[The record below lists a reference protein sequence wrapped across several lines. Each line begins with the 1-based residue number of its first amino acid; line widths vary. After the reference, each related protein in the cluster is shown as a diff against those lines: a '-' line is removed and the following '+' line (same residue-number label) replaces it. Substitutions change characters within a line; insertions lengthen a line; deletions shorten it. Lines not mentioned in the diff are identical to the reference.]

1 MTSVFYSVSIKIK
14 DIKTE
19 VRVCVWKILGILPS
33 SNTFP
38 LSITNTYGKKELCT
52 VCFLFA

>member
-19 VRVCVWKILGILPS
+19 VRVCVWKISGNLTILQY
-33 SNTFP
+33 FP
-38 LSITNTYGKKELCT
+38 T
-52 VCFLFA
+52 VNNQHIR